1 MLVSNRTRVDDLLG
15 AIVENATACLRERVV
30 LQSVDWTRVHPDAVA
45 DMLQVLVAEGVN
57 LPAWLARSLVVAGH
71 VLPPLQQDQLGGP
84 LRALNAINGLASNNG
99 QLSSTD
105 GSRPSLDQLIVD
117 EDLEPSLLLATARQ
131 LKALDQGA
139 LAARLGLA
147 HWVRSPQVLQAVAAD
162 FEVLRAALPSV
173 DIRITGTSTTHA
185 LVANAVPAFAAVG
198 FNASIAESDF
208 GQVLAELMVPDEQ
221 RRDVLIVLLDLDG
234 LHTPEWR
241 AGGGDGRKLLHEKA
255 NALVE
260 ALEAYAHSG
269 RGPILVNTLPLAAAP
284 AVGFVD
290 AQHPA
295 GVSSSIHHINGR
307 LIEIAGRNN
316 QIILIDAHCA
326 LASIEPR
333 KWTDP
338 KLWYY
343 GRVPYSAD
351 ATRCLAM
358 GFAKAYR
365 ALTVGTAKVLAL
377 DLDNTLWGGIF
388 GEDGLAK
395 LSCDDEF
402 PGNAFKAFQR
412 ECLRLKSQGI
422 LLTILS
428 KNNPDAI
435 TAFSEHSGMLL
446 KEDDFVASRIN
457 WEPKTSNIGELA
469 RELNLGLDSF
479 VFIDDSPHEREAMR
493 RMCPEVI
500 VPELPKDPAARPQW
514 LRALSVTWPLR
525 LTAEDA
531 RRSDMYIAEK
541 RRTVLQAKAGSFNDY
556 LRSLEQ
562 TLVMGH
568 GDAATLGRIAQMHL
582 RTNQFN
588 LTTERY
594 DEAAISAMMKD
605 EQRFVVLHARA
616 LDKFGDHGL
625 VICATAEI
633 NGEVAS
639 IKSLLM
645 SCRVVGR
652 GIETAFLG
660 ELLKTLQ
667 GRRATHAEGAY
678 IPTRKNAL
686 VRDFYRNS
694 GFDLLRTE
702 GTTEVWGW
710 NGACR
715 KLPRCEHMTVQWGA

>member
-1 MLVSNRTRVDDLLG
+1 MLVSNRSRVDDLLA
-15 AIVENATACLRERVV
+15 AIVENATECLRERVL
-30 LQSVDWTRVHPDAVA
+30 LQSLDWTQIHPDAVA
-45 DMLQVLVAEGVN
+45 EMLQGLGAEGVN
-57 LPAWLARSLVVAGH
+57 LPTWLAKSLLVAGH
-71 VLPPLQQDQLGGP
+71 VLPPAQQERLDGP

-105 GSRPSLDQLIVD
+105 GSGPSIDQLIVD
-117 EDLEPSLLLATARQ
+117 EELEPSMLAAAARR
-131 LKALDQGA
+131 LKTLNQGA
-139 LAARLGLA
+139 LAARLALA
-147 HWVRSPQVLQAVAAD
+147 HWRRAPQVLRTVASD
-162 FEVLRAALPSV
+162 FEVLRAALPGV
-173 DIRITGTSTTHA
+173 AVRITGTSTTHA
-185 LVANAVPAFAAVG
+185 LAAEAVPAFAAVG
-198 FNASIAESDF
+198 FNASVAESGF
-208 GQVLAELMVPDEQ
+208 GQVLQELLAPDEQ
-221 RRDVLIVLLDLDG
+221 RRDALIVLLDLDG
-234 LHTPEWR
+234 LHAPEWR
-241 AGGGDGRKLLHEKA
+241 TEGAAARKLLHAKA
-255 NALVE
+255 GALVD
-260 ALEAYAHSG
+260 ALETYAQSG
-269 RGPILVNTLPLAAAP
+269 RGPILVNTLPPAVAP

-290 AQHPA
+290 AQHPT
-295 GVSSSIHHINGR
+295 GVSSAIHHINGR
-307 LIEIAGRNN
+307 LIEVAGRNN
-316 QIILIDAHCA
+316 QIILIDAHGA
-326 LASIEPR
+326 LVSIEPR
-333 KWTDP
+333 KWADP

-351 ATRCLAM
+351 ATRCLAI
-358 GFAKAYR
+358 GFASAYR

-395 LSCDDEF
+395 LNCDDEF

-422 LLTILS
+422 LLAILS
-428 KNNPDAI
+428 KNNADAI
-435 TAFSEHSGMLL
+435 TAFSEHPGMLL
-446 KEDDFVASRIN
+446 KEDDFVAARIN
-457 WEPKTSNIGELA
+457 WEPKASNIHELA
-469 RELNLGLDSF
+469 QELNLSLDSF

-531 RRSDMYIAEK
+531 RRSDMYLAEK
-541 RRTVLQAKAGSFNDY
+541 RRTGLREKAGSFNDY

-562 TLVMGH
+562 TLVIGH
-568 GDAATLGRIAQMHL
+568 ADAATLGRIAQMHL

-588 LTTERY
+588 LTTARY

-605 EQRFVVLHARA
+605 EQRFVVLQARA
-616 LDKFGDHGL
+616 LDKFGNHGL

-633 NGEVAS
+633 NGEVAT

-652 GIETAFLG
+652 GIETAFLA

-667 GRRATHAEGAY
+667 ARQATCAEGAY
-678 IPTRKNAL
+678 IPTKKNAL

-694 GFDLLRTE
+694 GFDLLRTV

-710 NGACR
+710 HGGSH
-715 KLPRCEHMTVQWGA
+715 KLPHCEAMTVQWGA

>member
-1 MLVSNRTRVDDLLG
+1 MLVSNRSRVDDLLG
-15 AIVENATACLRERVV
+15 AIVENAGDCLGERVL
-30 LQSVDWTRVHPDAVA
+30 LQSVDWTRIQPDAVA
-45 DMLQVLVAEGVN
+45 DMLQALDAQGVN
-57 LPAWLARSLVVAGH
+57 LPTWLARSLVVAGH
-71 VLPPLQQDQLGGP
+71 VLPPLQQDQLDGP
-84 LRALNAINGLASNNG
+84 LRALNAINGAAGNKD
-99 QLSSTD
+99 QLGSTD
-105 GSRPSLDQLIVD
+105 GSAPSIDQLIVD
-117 EDLEPSLLLATARQ
+117 EDLEPSVLAAAVRR
-131 LKALDQGA
+131 LKTLDQGA
-139 LAARLGLA
+139 LAARLALA
-147 HWVRSPQVLQAVAAD
+147 HWARAPQVLRTVAPD
-162 FEVLRAALPSV
+162 FEALRAALPSV
-173 DIRITGTSTTHA
+173 AIRITGISTTHA
-185 LVANAVPAFAAVG
+185 LAADAIPAFAAVG
-198 FNASIAESDF
+198 FNARVGESGF
-208 GQVLAELMVPDEQ
+208 GQVHAELMAPDEQ
-221 RRDVLIVLLDLDG
+221 RRDALIVLLDLDG
-234 LHTPEWR
+234 LHAPEWR
-241 AGGGDGRKLLHEKA
+241 TEGAAAHKLLHEKTS
-255 NALVE
+255 ALVD
-260 ALEAYAHSG
+260 ALEAYAQSG
-269 RGPILVNTLPLAAAP
+269 RGPILVNTLPPAVAP

-290 AQHPA
+290 AQHPS
-295 GVSSSIHHINGR
+295 GVSSAIHHINGR
-307 LIEIAGRNN
+307 LLEVAGRNT
-316 QIILIDAHCA
+316 QLILIDTHGA
-326 LASIEPR
+326 LVSLEPR
-333 KWTDP
+333 KWADP

-351 ATRCLAM
+351 ATRCLAL

-388 GEDGLAK
+388 GEDGLAT
-395 LSCDDEF
+395 LNCDDEF

-422 LLTILS
+422 LLAILS

-435 TAFSEHSGMLL
+435 TTFSEHPGMLL

-457 WEPKTSNIGELA
+457 WEPKASNIHELA
-469 RELNLGLDSF
+469 QELNLGLDSF

-541 RRTVLQAKAGSFNDY
+541 RRTTLRQKAGSFNDY
-556 LRSLEQ
+556 LRSLQQ

-568 GDAATLGRIAQMHL
+568 ADATTLGRIAQMHQ

-594 DEAAISAMMKD
+594 DEAAISAMLKD
-605 EQRFVVLHARA
+605 DQRFVVLYARA
-616 LDKFGDHGL
+616 LDKFGNHGL

-667 GRRATHAEGAY
+667 ARQATRAEGAY
-678 IPTRKNAL
+678 IPTKKNGL

-694 GFDLLRTE
+694 GFDLLRTV
-702 GTTEVWGW
+702 GATQVWGW
-710 NGACR
+710 NGGSN
-715 KLPRCEHMTVQWGA
+715 KLPHCKHMTVQWGA